1 MLHMF
6 MIAKGNLQAD
16 MKRKL
21 EYMNV
26 KIAKIANTNLNALK
40 RKEIRK
46 FHSHKSLRQ
55 RDKSP
60 LRTLPARLELSC
72 E

>member
-1 MLHMF
+1 
-6 MIAKGNLQAD
+6 

-26 KIAKIANTNLNALK
+26 KIAKTANTNLDALK

-46 FHSHKSLRQ
+46 FHSHKPLRQ
-55 RDKSP
+55 RDNSP